1 MAVDSSGRR
10 FSSSPSGSAA
20 HAHPEARVPREVRT
34 GRVASEDLVAS
45 AVAPAISAEV
55 ASEAAVAVPV
65 AVASEAAVPAAAP
78 DAGKPLATISFANKN
93 CCQFTLT
100 AAFLLIHFY
109 RRSTSMMTF
118 MVLSRLASI
127 KR

>member
-10 FSSSPSGSAA
+10 FSSFPSGSAA
-20 HAHPEARVPREVRT
+20 HARPEARVPREVRT
-34 GRVASEDLVAS
+34 GRVASADLVAS

-78 DAGKPLATISFANKN
+78 DAGKPLATLSFCK
-93 CCQFTLT
+93 QK
-100 AAFLLIHFY
+100 LL
-109 RRSTSMMTF
+109 
-118 MVLSRLASI
+118 V
-127 KR
+127 